1 MLHGGEELHDE
12 EHKAQESVPPQAHM
26 LKAGGRAGQDG
37 HCSKASG
44 VTLTSQ
50 CKLSVRRVGFRRK
63 QAVDKQADLRSSRFF
78 PQAPRCQLMS
88 HRPSPLLATST
99 PL

>member
-1 MLHGGEELHDE
+1 MLCRGVLHEAEELHDE
-12 EHKAQESVPPQAHM
+12 EHKAQESVLPQAHM
-26 LKAGGRAGQDG
+26 LKAGGRAGQDK

-63 QAVDKQADLRSSRFF
+63 QAEIRRLTCAAAASSR
-78 PQAPRCQLMS
+78 R
-88 HRPSPLLATST
+88 RPGAS
-99 PL
+99 